1 MKIKT
6 PTEFIPFSDGVCN
19 IYTIDDNESKTY
31 KYENL
36 GFTNRVLGFKRF
48 FEAQGN
54 KMAIS
59 KVIRIPQLNN
69 IDTYD
74 HVEIG
79 SEVYDIKIVQKMHD
93 TNPVSLDLTLQL
105 Q

>member
-6 PTEFIPFSDGVCN
+6 STEFVAFSDGVCN
-19 IYTIDDNESKTY
+19 IYALDDDEEKAY
-31 KYENL
+31 KYKNL
-36 GFTNRVLGFKRF
+36 GFTNRILGFKRF
-48 FEAQGN
+48 FEAEGN

-59 KVIRIPQLNN
+59 KVIRIPQVSN

-79 SEVYDIKIVQKMHD
+79 NDAYDIKIIQEMYN
-93 TNPVSLDLTLQL
+93 TNPPSLDLTLQL

>member
-1 MKIKT
+1 MKIKA
-6 PTEFIPFSDGVCN
+6 PTEFISFSDGICN
-19 IYTIDDNESKTY
+19 VYALDDDKPKTY
-31 KYENL
+31 KYKNL
-36 GFTNRVLGFKRF
+36 GFTNRILGFKRF
-48 FEAQGN
+48 FEAEGN

-79 SEVYDIKIVQKMHD
+79 SETYDIKIIQEMYD
-93 TNPVSLDLTLQL
+93 TNPPSLDLTLQL